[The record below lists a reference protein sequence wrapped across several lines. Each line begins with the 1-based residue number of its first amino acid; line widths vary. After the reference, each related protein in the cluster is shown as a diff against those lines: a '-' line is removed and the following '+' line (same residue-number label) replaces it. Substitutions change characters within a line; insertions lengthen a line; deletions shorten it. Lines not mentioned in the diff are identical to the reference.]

1 MNRFLEFSA
10 RHPSDWMPAYTS
22 DVVSWQPHIPFAF
35 ALMKLHRPSSLVE
48 LGTHK
53 GDSYLAFC
61 EAARRYSTGTVC
73 RAIDTWRGDPQARHY
88 GDEVLKELRARHDLD
103 FGGFSTLTQS
113 TFDDALPLVPDGS
126 VDLLHI
132 DGLHTYDAVRHDFES
147 WLPKL
152 SPRGIV
158 LFHDTEVRRDDF
170 GVHRLW
176 AELSERYGGFSFLHG
191 FGLGVLPVGPEAAA
205 SLPDLFQA
213 GERTR
218 DEIRALYRSLGYSIA
233 YENLLDAI
241 HAERVHNARE
251 TDRLLGELAELKKS
265 FASSQNESIALSQ
278 LFTEVDGSQN
288 KDLQVAFARRLAK
301 EQALLKVA
309 EEKLRIAED
318 FRRHVENSG
327 FYRLFTRL
335 RSVVAALM
343 DVVTGWIASLA
354 ILVCGRGWNFFDA
367 DFYLREYPGNRR
379 VWRRPL
385 VDYALSGFRAGRKP
399 NESNLLPPVLQRL
412 DKTKLSSRMANG
424 SVPPSPQ
431 EVSNDE
437 LGLYESLTDCLK
449 AAARGWL
456 PDPIRRFLLQLRRP
470 AAPPAL
476 PVCVPPVSNL
486 RPLAFPEASA
496 PSVSIVVAVHGQRD
510 CVYRCL
516 RSLRVH
522 RSKYSFEVIV
532 VDDVSPDDT
541 PAMLSSVSGI
551 KLITNESNL
560 GFIRSCNKGASVAR
574 GDLLVMLNSD
584 TVVQPG
590 WLDEL
595 VGTFKAFP
603 EAGLVGSKLIY
614 PDGTLQEAGGLI
626 WSDGSGWNVG
636 RNGDASAPEHNYL
649 REVDYCSGASI
660 MIPRDLWNSLGG
672 FDEAYVPAYA
682 EDSDLAFRVR
692 AAGRRVFYQ
701 PLSLVVHYEGMSCGR
716 DTGSGVKA
724 YQVRNAVKLR
734 ERWREQMLCLGNPGK
749 EPHKTKDRHVTGRL
763 LVLDHCNPTPDQD
776 AGSIT
781 VFNIMRIFRSLGWKV
796 TFIPED
802 NFLRADPETSAMQR
816 IGIECLYHPYV
827 NSVRRHLEQ
836 YGSDYDAVLVFR
848 SRCLQRHLGTI
859 RENAPKA
866 KIIYH
871 TSDLHY
877 LREQR
882 EAELSGSEEMRKS
895 AARTRNTELALVEAA
910 DATVVHSSEEQQLL
924 GQETGCPGK
933 IFLFPWAIDIPGTES
948 GWEVRDGLVFVGGFQ
963 HTPNVDAVL
972 HFAGNIWPLVRRMI
986 PAAVFRVVGSRVPSQ
1001 IRDLHG
1007 NGIEVLGFVSDL
1019 TSIMDRS
1026 RLMVAPL
1033 RFGAGIKGKIG
1044 TALSHGLPVVTT
1056 SIGAEGMDLL
1066 PGEGVRVADDPVA
1079 FADLVADLYG
1089 NPDVWERESRGAVE
1103 FARRRYS
1110 LAAGCEVV
1118 SEILRRIGLG
1128 DRSEERR
1135 PVVLSEQLSP
1145 DFHRCYPPDHR
1156 HDPLEE
1162 MVYSSSRAGLSQ
1174 DFFPVDRIVFQRER
1188 EMNLLSHPTAKGHLM
1203 HQGFC
1208 RVCNQEAEF
1217 AISVETGETP
1227 TAWDRQLVC
1236 ETCGLNNRERALAH
1250 VAARHIRHHIRDRVA
1265 ELCVVAGDESGF
1277 RRYGRLSGRTSHGE
1291 GAGRLTFFSGQGDA
1305 VRAGIFDLFLVCEF
1319 PGNPAD
1325 AERLVSEARR
1335 ILRPGGLVLL
1345 AAMPETGGEAPGL
1358 NGLLSH
1364 LEKADFQDVQ
1374 VCFYWSDVYG
1384 HLGENQLYVTARV
1397 P

>member
-10 RHPSDWMPAYTS
+10 RRPFDWTPAYTS

-88 GDEVLKELRARHDLD
+88 GDEVLNELRARHDLD
-103 FGGFSTLTQS
+103 FGDFSTLTQS
-113 TFDDALPLVPDGS
+113 TFDDALLLVPDGS

-132 DGLHTYDAVRHDFES
+132 DGLHTYEAVRHDFES

-176 AELSERYGGFSFLHG
+176 AELSERFGGFSFLHG
-191 FGLGVLPVGPEAAA
+191 FGLGVLPVGPEAAV

-213 GERTR
+213 GEKTR

-241 HAERVHNARE
+241 HAERMHHSRE
-251 TDRLLGELAELKKS
+251 TDRLLGELAGLKES
-265 FASSQNESIALSQ
+265 FASSQAESVALGQ
-278 LFTEVDGSQN
+278 LLSEVDRSQN
-288 KDLQVAFARRLAK
+288 KDLHAAFVQCLAK
-301 EQALLKVA
+301 EQVLLNAA

-318 FRRHVENSG
+318 FRRKVENSG
-327 FYRLFTRL
+327 FYRLFAHL
-335 RSVVAALM
+335 RSVVAALI
-343 DVVTGWIASLA
+343 DVGTGWFASLA

-367 DFYLREYPGNRR
+367 DFYLREYPKKRR

-412 DKTKLSSRMANG
+412 DKTKHPPRMANG
-424 SVPPSPQ
+424 SVLPPPQ
-431 EVSNDE
+431 EVSNE

-456 PDPIRRFLLQLRRP
+456 PEPIRRSLLQLRRP

-476 PVCVPPVSNL
+476 PVYVPPVRDL
-486 RPLAFPEASA
+486 RPLVFPEVSA

-541 PAMLSSVSGI
+541 PAMLSGVSGI

-560 GFIRSCNKGASVAR
+560 GFIRSCNKGASIAR

-595 VGTFKAFP
+595 VDTFKAFP

-660 MIPRDLWNSLGG
+660 MVPRDLWNSLGG

-682 EDSDLAFRVR
+682 EDSDLAFRIR

-701 PLSLVVHYEGMSCGR
+701 PLSLVIHYEGMSCGR

-724 YQVRNAVKLR
+724 YQVRNALKLR
-734 ERWREQMLCLGNPGK
+734 ERWQEQMLCLGNPGK
-749 EPHKTKDRHVTGRL
+749 EPHKTKDRNVTGRL

-781 VFNIMRIFRSLGWKV
+781 SFNIMRIFRSLGWKV

-802 NFLRADPETSAMQR
+802 NFVRADPETPAMQR

-848 SRCLQRHLGTI
+848 SSCLQRHLGTI
-859 RENAPKA
+859 RETAPQA

-882 EAELSGSEEMRKS
+882 EAELSGSEEMGKS

-948 GWEVRDGLVFVGGFQ
+948 SWEVRDGLVFVGGFQ

-972 HFAGNIWPLVRRMI
+972 HFADNIWPLVRRKM
-986 PAAVFRVVGSRVPSQ
+986 PDAVFRVVGSRVPAQ

-1019 TSIMDRS
+1019 TSLMDRS

-1066 PGEGVRVADDPVA
+1066 PGEGVRVADDPEA

-1118 SEILRRIGLG
+1118 SEILRRVGLG
-1128 DRSEERR
+1128 DRSEEPR

-1174 DFFPVDRIVFQRER
+1174 ELFPADRSVLQRQR
-1188 EMNLLSHPTAKGHLM
+1188 EMNLLSYRTTKGHLI

-1217 AISVETGETP
+1217 AIVAETGETP
-1227 TAWDRQLVC
+1227 ADWDRQLVC
-1236 ETCGLNNRERALAH
+1236 ENCGLNNRERALAH
-1250 VAARHIRHHIRDRVA
+1250 AAAQHIRHHIRDRVV
-1265 ELCVVAGDESGF
+1265 ELCVDAGDESGF
-1277 RRYGRLSGRTSHGE
+1277 RRYGCLSGKASPGG

-1345 AAMPETGGEAPGL
+1345 AATPETGGEAPGL

-1364 LEKADFQDVQ
+1364 LEKAGFQSVQ
-1374 VCFYWSDVYG
+1374 GCFYWSDVYG
-1384 HLGENQLYVTARV
+1384 HLGANQLYVTTRV

>member
-1 MNRFLEFSA
+1 MSRFLEFSA
-10 RHPSDWMPAYTS
+10 LRPSDWMPAYTS

-35 ALMKLHRPSSLVE
+35 ALMKLFRPASLVE

-73 RAIDTWRGDPQARHY
+73 RAVDSWRGDPQARQY
-88 GDEVLKELRARHDLD
+88 GDEVLHELRARHDPE
-103 FGGFSTLTQS
+103 FGHFSTLTQS

-132 DGLHTYDAVRHDFES
+132 DGFHTYEAVRHDFES

-158 LFHDTEVRRDDF
+158 LLHDTEVRRDDF
-170 GVHRLW
+170 GVHLLW
-176 AELSERYGGFSFLHG
+176 AELRERFGGFSFLHG
-191 FGLGVLPVGPEAAA
+191 FGLGVLPVGPEAAS
-205 SLPDLFQA
+205 SLPDLFQV
-213 GERTR
+213 GEKTR

-241 HAERVHNARE
+241 HDERTQNERENHRLHGEMAKQQALHARKNH
-251 TDRLLGELAELKKS
+251 RLLGELAK
-265 FASSQNESIALSQ
+265 Q
-278 LFTEVDGSQN
+278 
-288 KDLQVAFARRLAK
+288 
-301 EQALLKVA
+301 QALLKEA
-309 EEKLRIAED
+309 EEKLRKVDDSGFCRLSA
-318 FRRHVENSG
+318 RLNSG
-327 FYRLFTRL
+327 LT
-335 RSVVAALM
+335 
-343 DVVTGWIASLA
+343 SLV
-354 ILVCGRGWNFFDA
+354 ILLCGRGWNFFDA
-367 DFYLREYPGNRR
+367 NFYQREYPGIERAQ
-379 VWRRPL
+379 RRPF
-385 VDYALSGFRAGRKP
+385 VDYALDGFCAGRRP
-399 NESNLLPPVLQRL
+399 NESNYLPPVLQWL
-412 DKTKLSSRMANG
+412 ANIKQHSISANG
-424 SVPPSPQ
+424 SVPPSPL
-431 EVSNDE
+431 EVSNE
-437 LGLYESLTDCLK
+437 LSLYDVLIDCLK

-456 PDPIRRFLLQLRRP
+456 PESIRRLLLQWRRP
-470 AAPPAL
+470 VPPSAL
-476 PVCVPPVSNL
+476 PVCVPPVSDL
-486 RPLAFPEASA
+486 RPFIFPETSS
-496 PSVSIVVAVHGQRD
+496 PSVSIVIAVHGQRD

-541 PAMLSSVSGI
+541 PDMLSGVGGI

-595 VGTFKAFP
+595 VDTFKAFP

-626 WSDGSGWNVG
+626 WSDGSGWNMG

-660 MIPRDLWNSLGG
+660 MVPRDLWNSLGG
-672 FDEAYVPAYA
+672 FDETYVPAYA

-724 YQVRNAVKLR
+724 YQVRNALKLR
-734 ERWREQMLCLGNPGK
+734 ERWQEQMLGLGHPGK
-749 EPHKTKDRHVTGRL
+749 EPHKTKDRNVTGRL

-802 NFLRADPETSAMQR
+802 NFLHTERETSTMQR

-836 YGSDYDAVLVFR
+836 YGADYDAVLVFR
-848 SRCLQRHLGTI
+848 SSCLQRHLGTI
-859 RENAPKA
+859 RETAPQA
-866 KIIYH
+866 KVIYH

-882 EAELSGSEEMRKS
+882 EAELSGSDEMRRKS
-895 AARTRNTELALVEAA
+895 EQTRRAELALVESA
-910 DATVVHSSEEQQLL
+910 DATIVHSSEEQQLL

-933 IFLFPWAIDIPGTES
+933 IFLFPWAIDIPGTET
-948 GWEVRDGLVFVGGFQ
+948 GWEVRDGLIFVGGYQ

-972 HFAGNIWPLVRRMI
+972 HFADNIWPLVRRKI
-986 PAAVFRVVGSRVPSQ
+986 PSAVFRVVGSRVPAQ

-1019 TSIMDRS
+1019 TSVMDRS

-1044 TALSHGLPVVTT
+1044 TALSHGLPVITT

-1066 PGEGVRVADDPVA
+1066 PGEGVQVADDPEA

-1089 NPDVWERESRGAVE
+1089 HPEVWERESRGAVE

-1118 SEILRRIGLG
+1118 SEILRRVGLG
-1128 DRSEERR
+1128 NRSEERR
-1135 PVVLSEQLSP
+1135 PVVLSEDLSP
-1145 DFHRCYPPDHR
+1145 DFHRRYPPDHQ

-1162 MVYSSSRAGLSQ
+1162 MVYSSSGAGLSRE
-1174 DFFPVDRIVFQRER
+1174 FFPVERIVFQRER
-1188 EMNLLSHPTAKGHLM
+1188 ERNLLSHRTAQGLVM

-1217 AISVETGETP
+1217 SISVETVETP
-1227 TAWDRQLVC
+1227 AAWARQLVC

-1250 VAARHIRHHIRDRVA
+1250 AAARHIRHHIRDRVA
-1265 ELCVVAGDESGF
+1265 ELGVNAGDESGF
-1277 RRYGRLSGRTSHGE
+1277 RRYGRLSGMASRG
-1291 GAGRLTFFSGQGDA
+1291 GGVGDRLTFFSGQGDD
-1305 VRAGIFDLFLVCEF
+1305 VGAGNFDLFLACDF
-1319 PGNPAD
+1319 PNNTAD
-1325 AERLVSEARR
+1325 AERLVCEARR
-1335 ILRPGGLVLL
+1335 VLRSGGFVLL
-1345 AAMPETGGEAPGL
+1345 ASTRETGGDLSGL
-1358 NGLLSH
+1358 AGLFSF
-1364 LEKADFQDVQ
+1364 LEKAGFQDVK
-1374 VCFYWSDVYG
+1374 VCFYWSEVYG
-1384 HLGENQLYVTARV
+1384 HLGDNQFYVTARV

>member
-1 MNRFLEFSA
+1 MDKTGELPWTGERYVPQVRGILALEHLHRYAFASVFVRDKVVLDIACGEGYGA
-10 RHPSDWMPAYTS
+10 RMLSGHAAHVFGVDVDSKTIEHAAAKYSNSKTEFRRGSCENIPLTDSS
-22 DVVSWQPHIPFAF
+22 VDVVVSFETIEHTAQ
-35 ALMKLHRPSSLVE
+35 HREMLSEV
-48 LGTHK
+48 
-53 GDSYLAFC
+53 
-61 EAARRYSTGTVC
+61 RR
-73 RAIDTWRGDPQARHY
+73 
-88 GDEVLKELRARHDLD
+88 VLKKSGIFIISSPNLEEYRKGKSEENPFHVKELTQHDLEQLLRSYFNHCRFYGQRVRCGSQISNLGVWVEKNLDFSFAALPDSAEPETTSGSPQYLIAVCADGLLPASFNSFCSQQSWETDYAIELRA
-103 FGGFSTLTQS
+103 Q
-113 TFDDALPLVPDGS
+113 
-126 VDLLHI
+126 
-132 DGLHTYDAVRHDFES
+132 
-147 WLPKL
+147 
-152 SPRGIV
+152 
-158 LFHDTEVRRDDF
+158 
-170 GVHRLW
+170 
-176 AELSERYGGFSFLHG
+176 
-191 FGLGVLPVGPEAAA
+191 
-205 SLPDLFQA
+205 
-213 GERTR
+213 
-218 DEIRALYRSLGYSIA
+218 
-233 YENLLDAI
+233 
-241 HAERVHNARE
+241 
-251 TDRLLGELAELKKS
+251 LA
-265 FASSQNESIALSQ
+265 
-278 LFTEVDGSQN
+278 
-288 KDLQVAFARRLAK
+288 AK
-301 EQALLKVA
+301 EQQL
-309 EEKLRIAED
+309 ED
-318 FRRHVENSG
+318 ITRSLSW
-327 FYRLFTRL
+327 RLTEPL
-335 RSVVAALM
+335 RSLRAALRLSPS
-343 DVVTGWIASLA
+343 DLLAASV
-354 ILVCGRGWNFFDA
+354 IVFCGRGWHFFDA
-367 DFYLREYPGNRR
+367 DFYLREYQGNRR
-379 VWRRPL
+379 VWRRPF

-399 NESNLLPPVLQRL
+399 NESSLLPSVLQRL
-412 DKTKLSSRMANG
+412 DKTKHSSRMANG

-431 EVSNDE
+431 EVSNE

-476 PVCVPPVSNL
+476 PFYVPPVRDL
-486 RPLAFPEASA
+486 RPLVFPEVSA
-496 PSVSIVVAVHGQRD
+496 PSVSVVVAVHGQRD

-551 KLITNESNL
+551 KLITNDSNL

-595 VGTFKAFP
+595 VDTFKAFP
-603 EAGLVGSKLIY
+603 ETGLVGSKLIY

-660 MIPRDLWNSLGG
+660 MVPRDLWSSLGG
-672 FDEAYVPAYA
+672 FDEAYAPAYA

-692 AAGRRVFYQ
+692 TAGRRVFYQ
-701 PLSLVVHYEGMSCGR
+701 PLSVVVHYEGMSCGR

-724 YQVRNAVKLR
+724 YQVRNALKLR
-734 ERWREQMLCLGNPGK
+734 ERWQEQMLCLGNPGK
-749 EPHKTKDRHVTGRL
+749 EPHKTKDRNVTGRL
-763 LVLDHCNPTPDQD
+763 LVLDHCNPTMDQD

-781 VFNIMRIFRSLGWKV
+781 IFNIMRIFRSLGWKV

-802 NFLRADPETSAMQR
+802 NFLRTDRETAAMQR

-848 SRCLQRHLGTI
+848 SSCLQRHLGTI
-859 RENAPKA
+859 RETAPQA

-882 EAELSGSEEMRKS
+882 EAELSGSEEMGKS

-910 DATVVHSSEEQQLL
+910 DATIVHSSEEQQLL
-924 GQETGCPGK
+924 GREAGCPGK
-933 IFLFPWAIDIPGTES
+933 IFLFPWAIDIPGTEF
-948 GWEVRDGLVFVGGFQ
+948 GCEGRDGLVFVGGFQ

-972 HFAGNIWPLVRRMI
+972 HFADNIWPLVRRKM
-986 PAAVFRVVGSRVPSQ
+986 PDAVFRVVGSRAPSR

-1019 TSIMDRS
+1019 TSLMDRS

-1066 PGEGVRVADDPVA
+1066 PGEGVQVADDPEA

-1118 SEILRRIGLG
+1118 SDILRRVGLG
-1128 DRSEERR
+1128 NRSEERR

-1162 MVYSSSRAGLSQ
+1162 TVCSSSRAGLSQ
-1174 DFFPVDRIVFQRER
+1174 EFFPVDRIVFQRER
-1188 EMNLLSHPTAKGHLM
+1188 EMNLLAHRTAKGHVM

-1217 AISVETGETP
+1217 SIGVETGETP

-1236 ETCGLNNRERALAH
+1236 ETCGLNNRERTLAH
-1250 VAARHIRHHIRDRVA
+1250 AAARHIRHHIRDRVA

-1277 RRYGRLSGRTSHGE
+1277 RRYGCLSGKASPGG
-1291 GAGRLTFFSGQGDA
+1291 GAGRLTFFSGQGDD
-1305 VRAGIFDLFLVCEF
+1305 VRAGIFVLFLVCEF

-1325 AERLVSEARR
+1325 AERLASEARR

-1345 AAMPETGGEAPGL
+1345 AATPETGGEAPGL

-1364 LEKADFQDVQ
+1364 LEKAGFQSVQ

-1384 HLGENQLYVTARV
+1384 HLGANQLYVTATV

>member
-1 MNRFLEFSA
+1 MNRLLEFSA

-113 TFDDALPLVPDGS
+113 TFDDALPLVSDGS

-265 FASSQNESIALSQ
+265 FASSQAESIALSQ

-318 FRRHVENSG
+318 FRRKVENSG
-327 FYRLFTRL
+327 FYRLFARL
-335 RSVVAALM
+335 RSVSAAPI
-343 DVVTGWIASLA
+343 DVVSGWFASLA

-412 DKTKLSSRMANG
+412 DKTKHPSRMANG
-424 SVPPSPQ
+424 SVPLSPQ
-431 EVSNDE
+431 DVSNE

-456 PDPIRRFLLQLRRP
+456 PDPVRRSLLQLRRP

-476 PVCVPPVSNL
+476 AVRVPPVSDL
-486 RPLAFPEASA
+486 RSLAFPEVSA

-626 WSDGSGWNVG
+626 WSDGSGWNIG

-660 MIPRDLWNSLGG
+660 MVPRDLWNFLGG
-672 FDEAYVPAYA
+672 FDETYVPAYA

-701 PLSLVVHYEGMSCGR
+701 PLSQVVHYEGMSCGR

-802 NFLRADPETSAMQR
+802 NFLRTDRETAAMQR

-827 NSVRRHLEQ
+827 NSVRRHMEQ

-848 SRCLQRHLGTI
+848 SSCLQRHLGTI
-859 RENAPKA
+859 RETAPQA

-933 IFLFPWAIDIPGTES
+933 IFLFPWAIDIPRTES

-963 HTPNVDAVL
+963 HPPNVDAVL
-972 HFAGNIWPLVRRMI
+972 HFADNIWPLVRRKI

-1019 TSIMDRS
+1019 TSLMNRS

-1118 SEILRRIGLG
+1118 SEILRRVGLG

-1162 MVYSSSRAGLSQ
+1162 MVYSSSRAALSQ

-1188 EMNLLSHPTAKGHLM
+1188 EMNLLSHPTSKGHLM

-1277 RRYGRLSGRTSHGE
+1277 RRYGRLSGRAGG

-1305 VRAGIFDLFLVCEF
+1305 VRAGIFELFLVCEF

-1325 AERLVSEARR
+1325 AERLVSETRR

-1345 AAMPETGGEAPGL
+1345 AAMPETGGEAPRL

>member
-10 RHPSDWMPAYTS
+10 RRPLDWTPAYTS

-88 GDEVLKELRARHDLD
+88 GDEVLNELRARHDLD
-103 FGGFSTLTQS
+103 FGDFSTLTQS
-113 TFDDALPLVPDGS
+113 TFDDALLLVPDGS

-132 DGLHTYDAVRHDFES
+132 DGLHTYEAVRHDFES

-176 AELSERYGGFSFLHG
+176 AELSERFGGFSFLHG
-191 FGLGVLPVGPEAAA
+191 FGLGVLPVGPEAAV

-213 GERTR
+213 GEKTR

-241 HAERVHNARE
+241 HAERMHHSRE
-251 TDRLLGELAELKKS
+251 TDRLLGELAGLKES
-265 FASSQNESIALSQ
+265 FASSQAESVALGQ
-278 LFTEVDGSQN
+278 LLSEVDRSQN
-288 KDLQVAFARRLAK
+288 KDLHAAFVQRLAK
-301 EQALLKVA
+301 EQVLLNAA

-318 FRRHVENSG
+318 FRRKVENSG
-327 FYRLFTRL
+327 FYRLFARL
-335 RSVVAALM
+335 RSVVAALI
-343 DVVTGWIASLA
+343 DVGTGWFASLA

-367 DFYLREYPGNRR
+367 DFYLREYPKKRR

-412 DKTKLSSRMANG
+412 DKTKHPPRMANG

-431 EVSNDE
+431 EVSNE

-456 PDPIRRFLLQLRRP
+456 PEPIRRSLLQLRRP

-476 PVCVPPVSNL
+476 PVYVPPVRDL
-486 RPLAFPEASA
+486 RPLVFPEVSA
-496 PSVSIVVAVHGQRD
+496 PLVSIVVAVHGQRD

-560 GFIRSCNKGASVAR
+560 GFIRSCNKGASIAR

-595 VGTFKAFP
+595 VDTFKAFP

-660 MIPRDLWNSLGG
+660 MVPRDLWNSLGG

-682 EDSDLAFRVR
+682 EDSDLAFRIR

-701 PLSLVVHYEGMSCGR
+701 PLSLVIHYEGMSCGR

-724 YQVRNAVKLR
+724 YQVRNALKLR

-802 NFLRADPETSAMQR
+802 NFLRTDRETAAMQR

-848 SRCLQRHLGTI
+848 SSCLQQHLGTI
-859 RENAPKA
+859 RETAPQA

-948 GWEVRDGLVFVGGFQ
+948 SWDVRDGLVFVGGFQ

-972 HFAGNIWPLVRRMI
+972 HFADNIWPLVRRKM
-986 PAAVFRVVGSRVPSQ
+986 PDAVFRVVGSRVPAQ

-1019 TSIMDRS
+1019 TSLMDRS

-1118 SEILRRIGLG
+1118 SEILRRVGLG

-1174 DFFPVDRIVFQRER
+1174 ELFPADRSVLQRQR
-1188 EMNLLSHPTAKGHLM
+1188 EMNLLSYRTTKGHLI

-1217 AISVETGETP
+1217 AIVAETGETP
-1227 TAWDRQLVC
+1227 ADWDRQLVC

-1250 VAARHIRHHIRDRVA
+1250 AAARHIRHHIRDRVV
-1265 ELCVVAGDESGF
+1265 ELCVDAGDESGF
-1277 RRYGRLSGRTSHGE
+1277 RRYGCLSGKASPGG

-1345 AAMPETGGEAPGL
+1345 AATPETCGEAPGL

-1364 LEKADFQDVQ
+1364 LEKAGFQSVQ
-1374 VCFYWSDVYG
+1374 GCFYWSDVYG
-1384 HLGENQLYVTARV
+1384 HLGANQLYVTTRV